1 MLRFAFK
8 DLVFKAV
15 SLAVASL
22 QDRRMADEWVEI
34 ERFAA
39 AQQSLA
45 REEDAARRRL
55 EISLG
60 GSSSVASSP
69 LRRIPDDFRPLWS
82 NRRIQLS
89 ERETRIVYRWYR
101 LLRKYLGIRKHQYIF
116 YAVSVALRD
125 YHSLEARRRVS
136 RIYPAD

>member
-1 MLRFAFK
+1 MLIGSDFI
-8 DLVFKAV
+8 DPVFKVV
-15 SLAVASL
+15 SLAVATL
-22 QDRRMADEWVEI
+22 QGRRMADEWVEI

-69 LRRIPDDFRPLWS
+69 LRRIPDDFRQFC
-82 NRRIQLS
+82 QLS

-116 YAVSVALRD
+116 YAVSVALREH
-125 YHSLEARRRVS
+125 HSLEARRRVS